1 MQTIIVSNT
10 MYKNRLATDTL
21 FELPKGSF
29 SYTGTYDAAV
39 RFVEG
44 HQSKNKVLWET
55 FAEQF
60 RLQADSEDGGWNGEF
75 WGKMMRGAC
84 RVYSYTKDKE
94 LYAILEGAVLDLLSA
109 QEKNG
114 RFSTYK
120 QDKEFGY
127 WDMWCR
133 KYVLLGML
141 FFSDICEDEGLK
153 ARILTALRGH
163 LDYILEKIGEGEG
176 QIDILDATTHNDWTW
191 GALNSSSI
199 LEPAV
204 HMYNLTGEKR
214 YLDFAS
220 YLVRRGGSKWGNIY
234 LLALAGEKAPF
245 EYPVKKAYEATSYFE
260 GVLEYYRATGDA
272 DAKKAFLNFISR
284 VLENDFTLIGC
295 AGTMHELFDHSSIM
309 QTEYNDEVKQE
320 TCVTVTLMKAF
331 YQALCL
337 TGESKYADAME
348 RAGYNA
354 MLGSINF
361 NQNTAVATDE
371 PCRQTAGYDAV
382 LPFIQLIGGYT
393 FDAYSPLYKDKRNRR
408 VGGFRRMPGG
418 RAYGCC
424 ACIGA
429 AGVAL
434 MPISSVM
441 AARDGIYINHLM
453 AGSVQAGEFTLAV
466 ETDYPYGES
475 AVIRVLSCPKEKATV
490 GIRVPD
496 FAKGKM
502 TVNGVIA
509 EADARGYAR
518 LSRVFK
524 AGEEIKLCIPRTLTL
539 HRLNGKCALTYGAI
553 VLALD
558 ERAQDIEASVSGEIA
573 AFEKAEVDFNAREAY
588 AVTFTDGQTLTFVD
602 YASAGADFDNAKSRI
617 GVWIDGK

>member
-1 MQTIIVSNT
+1 MAMLHP
-10 MYKNRLATDTL
+10 MYKTRGATDKL
-21 FELPKGSF
+21 FELPGGSF
-29 SYTGTYDAAV
+29 AYTGTYDSAV
-39 RFVEG
+39 RFVSA
-44 HQSKNKVLWET
+44 HQSKNKLLWET
-55 FAEQF
+55 FVEQF
-60 RLQADSEDGGWNGEF
+60 RLQPDGESGGWNGEF

-84 RVYSYTKDKE
+84 RVYSYTKDAE
-94 LYAILEGAVLDLLSA
+94 LYAILEGSVLDLLSA
-109 QEKNG
+109 QEENG

-120 QDKEFGY
+120 QDVEFGY

-141 FFSDICEDEGLK
+141 FFYDISENEGLK
-153 ARILTALRGH
+153 ARILAALRRH
-163 LDYILEKIGEGEG
+163 LDYIIAHIGEGEG

-199 LEPAV
+199 LEPV
-204 HMYNLTGEKR
+204 VLMYNLTGEGK

-234 LLALAGEKAPF
+234 ELALAGEKAPF

-260 GVLEYYRATGDA
+260 GVLEYYRVTGDE
-272 DAKKAFLNFISR
+272 DAKRAFLHFIDR
-284 VLENDFTLIGC
+284 VLETDFTLIGC
-295 AGTMHELFDHSSIM
+295 AGTLHELFDHSSVM

-337 TGESKYADAME
+337 TGDAKYADAME

-361 NQNTAVATDE
+361 NKNTAVPTDE
-371 PCRQTAGYDAV
+371 SARKLYGYDAV
-382 LPFIQLIGGYT
+382 LPFIESIGGYT
-393 FDAYSPLYKDKRNRR
+393 FDAYAPLYKDKRNRR
-408 VGGFRRMPGG
+408 VGGFRRMPGD

-441 AARDGIYINHLM
+441 AAEDGLRLNHWM
-453 AGSVQAGEFTLAV
+453 NGRVQAGEWCLEILT
-466 ETDYPYGES
+466 EYPYAEK
-475 AVIRVLSCPKEKATV
+475 AEIRVLACPKENAV
-490 GIRVPD
+490 LGIRVPA
-496 FAKGKM
+496 FAKDTM
-502 TVNGVIA
+502 TVNGA
-509 EADARGYAR
+509 KAKADAKGYHMLHD
-518 LSRVFK
+518 LS
-524 AGEEIKLCIPRTLTL
+524 AGDEIALLIPREFTL
-539 HRLNGKCALTYGAI
+539 HALNGKYALTHGAI

-558 ERAQDIEASVSGEIA
+558 ERNQSQDVRIKGKIESAVPMQI
-573 AFEKAEVDFNAREAY
+573 DFSAREAF
-588 AVTFTDGQTLTFVD
+588 AVRFSDGQTLNFVD
-602 YASAGADFDNAKSRI
+602 FASAGTDFAHKKARI
-617 GVWIDGK
+617 SVWIDGE